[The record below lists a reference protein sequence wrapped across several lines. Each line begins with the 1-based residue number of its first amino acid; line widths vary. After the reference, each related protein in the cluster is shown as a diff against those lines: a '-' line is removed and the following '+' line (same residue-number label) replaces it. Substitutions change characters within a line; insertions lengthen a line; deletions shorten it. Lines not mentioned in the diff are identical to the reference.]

1 LLKMECPWLAMK
13 YSLGPFEEEV
23 KGVSAA
29 SDVVKAEGRDPANPG
44 FPKWDGAKWY
54 VGDSRS

>member
-1 LLKMECPWLAMK
+1 MECPWLAMK